1 MANSNF
7 KIFAESVGK
16 ENVVTDAEYATS
28 TQRINGVVPGL
39 ASADLHNKLYKQAT
53 IMTCAIAQVLVE
65 RGFDAMDNDYEGLVR
80 SLKQAFA
87 FSVNDKK
94 PNNSGNIDYR
104 LLNMDDIYPVGS
116 VYLSVNN
123 VNPATLFGGTWKLI
137 ADGRCLIGA
146 SKTYPLGSTGGEA
159 EHALLETEMPSHKH
173 DASMSKAGEHK
184 HNRGTMEITGSF
196 AADDSARAGHYGELP
211 RGAFYDAGRVNL
223 DLDSGG
229 GSGTRVG
236 FQASRSWTGET
247 SAAGEH
253 THTFNVN
260 NAGGGKAH
268 NNMQPYLAV
277 NIWQRTK

>member
-16 ENVVTDAEYATS
+16 ENVVTDAEYATN
-28 TQRINGVVPGL
+28 TQRISGVVPGL

-65 RGFDAMDNDYEGLVR
+65 RGFDAMDDDYEGLVR

-123 VNPATLFGGTWKLI
+123 VNPATLFGGTWELI
-137 ADGRCLIGA
+137 AGGRCLIGA

-173 DASMSKAGEHK
+173 DASMSKVGGHQ
-184 HNRGTMEITGSF
+184 HNRGTMNIKGT
-196 AADDSARAGHYGELP
+196 AYWPMMTKNTELYCS
-211 RGAFYDAGRVNL
+211 GAFYRSRYVGNERSK
-223 DLDSGG
+223 SGG
-229 GSGTRVG
+229 GVTG
-236 FQASRSWTGET
+236 FELGFDASRDWIGET